1 MGTQGWSWCW
11 QVLSAQLL
19 SAPSAPSPG
28 TELLCIPWEH
38 CFPGVLNVTRSGEG
52 TFGVN
57 KNKGL
62 GFFVCLFLELYSSK
76 SQFPVLP
83 QTQLPGF
90 ILPNWGSSVSG
101 CTLEQCR
108 ERRLLLVGF
117 P

>member
-62 GFFVCLFLELYSSK
+62 GFFVCLFFGALFQQIAVPSVAVNSAPWFYPSK
-76 SQFPVLP
+76 L
-83 QTQLPGF
+83 G
-90 ILPNWGSSVSG
+90 
-101 CTLEQCR
+101 
-108 ERRLLLVGF
+108 
-117 P
+117 